1 MEGQLKW
8 YDIKKVS
15 ASVKKDFL
23 PHIQAVSGA
32 GCINNCY
39 IMDHKLAV
47 MHVDYHLL
55 KCTESSLIN

>member
-1 MEGQLKW
+1 VM
-8 YDIKKVS
+8 DC

-55 KCTESSLIN
+55 KCTEISLIN